1 MQSFDFMWIIAPVLK
16 NAPILLALFLIHCLL
31 KYKHPL
37 ANALK
42 SAIPGTVCLFLL
54 NASGNFT
61 GINMP
66 INGTNLS
73 ISALLGI
80 PGLGMITILNTLSS
94 L

>member
-1 MQSFDFMWIIAPVLK
+1 MQSSDFLWIAMPILK
-16 NAPILLALFLIHCLL
+16 NIPIMLALILIHCLL
-31 KYKHPL
+31 RYKHPL

-54 NASGNFT
+54 NAFGTFT

-80 PGLGMITILNTLSS
+80 PGLGMITVLNTIFI
-94 L
+94 